1 MLMPLW
7 TLIKKE
13 LSKESIQQW
22 LWKQIGKI
30 MSHRQFHHVQLSNI
44 QYQYQ
49 WLNKCH
55 WKSRV
60 DIQNSV
66 SQSQMNEISISQ
78 SSEIDHSP
86 IRVTM
91 TKASFGCIPIA
102 YYKEFII

>member
-1 MLMPLW
+1 
-7 TLIKKE
+7 
-13 LSKESIQQW
+13 
-22 LWKQIGKI
+22 

-44 QYQYQ
+44 QYQYQYQYQ

-60 DIQNSV
+60 DIQNSG

-78 SSEIDHSP
+78 RLEIDHSP